1 MHINDPQ
8 ANATPVRKL
17 RWWID
22 AVQRRAAWVAG
33 AGLLLA
39 LGLGGYTVEHLSV
52 DTDTEHMLS
61 AQLPWRQ
68 AEQQMDHLFPDLDPG
83 IVAVIDGDTPEAA
96 DSAERRLVEALRT
109 QPQRFPKVF
118 AFETEPYFRR
128 NGLLLLDTGELQKVA
143 DSLNQAQPFLG
154 ALDRDPSL
162 HGLFALLDRAVTN
175 ANAAASF
182 DFTPAFSSIASAVD
196 AAAAGKD
203 DPLSWEALMGGGA
216 GAQSEPLRRFV
227 LITPKLDFTRLFP
240 ASTPIA
246 AIRDLQQQLQLDPAH
261 QVRVRLT
268 GTVALEHEEL
278 KSAFSGGLRA
288 FTAGMV
294 LVTALLFLA
303 LRSLRLVAAAVITLF
318 FGLTVTGTFAAVAI
332 GHLNLIS
339 IAFSVLYVGLGIDY
353 SLYLCMQYRE
363 LLAAGVAPQ
372 EALPRAATDIAGY
385 MAVCA
390 ATTSLGFFAF
400 IPTPF
405 TGIAELGLIA
415 GIGMFISLAANLTLL
430 PALIRLMP
438 PDPERLK
445 LRPTGGRLGR
455 MLDWPYTRARAI
467 WIGAIVLAVIAIALV
482 PRAHFDYDP
491 LDLRDPK
498 SESVATFRDLLKDPN
513 VPPLTLSVVTPD
525 ADSALAMA
533 RKLATLPLVAH
544 ALTLADF
551 VPQNQDAKLGILE
564 DLNLSL
570 GPSLMGAAPNPVER
584 PDDADMIAAFHS
596 ALPGYIATLAAQPG
610 AASRADAAR
619 ALLKSLDAFDA
630 AATKADPEAHAALY
644 ARLRN
649 GLLGALPAQ
658 IESLQLALQ
667 AGTVTDKDLPA
678 ALLTNWKSA
687 DGHYR
692 VEAWPK
698 EVLNSPAAMERFV
711 AQVRTVAPNAV
722 GAPIGFIESGRSVV
736 DAFRQ
741 AFLYSF
747 VAITILLLV
756 LMRSVVDMLLVLVPL
771 TLAVLLT
778 VAGSVLLNVPFNFA
792 NVIALPL
799 VLGVGV
805 DYGVY
810 FVQRGRAVAAVR
822 VNILRTGA
830 ARAVLFGALIT
841 IASFGN
847 LMFAAHPGT
856 VSMGIL
862 LTLGLTM
869 TLLCALVLL
878 PSLLSWR
885 YGGASKRTDV
895 SRSSRAHPDA
905 PG

>member
-1 MHINDPQ
+1 MDSKDPQ
-8 ANATPVRKL
+8 ASTTPVRTGLTL
-17 RWWID
+17 RGWID

-33 AGLLLA
+33 AGLLLV
-39 LGLGGYTVEHLSV
+39 LGLGGYTVGHLSV

-68 AEQQMDHLFPDLDPG
+68 AEQRMDHLFPDLDPG

-109 QPQRFPKVF
+109 RPQLFPKVF

-128 NGLLLLDTGELQKVA
+128 NGLLLLDTDELQKVA
-143 DSLNQAQPFLG
+143 DNLNQAQPFLG
-154 ALDRDPSL
+154 ALDHDPSL
-162 HGLFALLDRAVTN
+162 HGLFTLLDRAVTH

-182 DFTPAFSSIASAVD
+182 NLTPAFSSIANAVN
-196 AAAAGKD
+196 AAAAGTD
-203 DPLSWEALMGGGA
+203 DPLSWELLMGGGA
-216 GAQSEPLRRFV
+216 GTQSEPLRRFV
-227 LITPKLDFTRLFP
+227 LITPKLDFTHLFP

-246 AIRDLQQQLQLDPAH
+246 AIRDLQEQLQLDPAH
-261 QVRVRLT
+261 HVRVRLT
-268 GTVALEHEEL
+268 GSVALEHEEL

-288 FTAGMV
+288 FMGGVV

-318 FGLTVTGTFAAVAI
+318 FGLTVTGAVAALTV

-339 IAFSVLYVGLGIDY
+339 IAFSVLYVSLGIDY
-353 SLYLCMQYRE
+353 SLYICMQYRE
-363 LLAAGVAPQ
+363 LLAAGVVPQ

-405 TGIAELGLIA
+405 TGIAELGLIS

-438 PDPERLK
+438 PDPERVK
-445 LRPTGGRLGR
+445 LRPAGEGRLGR
-455 MLDWPYTRARAI
+455 MLDWPYKHAQAI
-467 WIGAIVLAVIAIALV
+467 WIGAIVLAVIAIVVV

-513 VPPLTLSVVTPD
+513 LPPLTLSVVTPD
-525 ADSALAMA
+525 ADSAQAMA
-533 RKLATLPLVAH
+533 RKLATLPLVSH

-564 DLNLSL
+564 VLNLSL
-570 GPSLMGAAPNPVER
+570 GPSLIGTVPKPVER
-584 PDDADMIAAFHS
+584 PDDAGAIAAFHS
-596 ALPGYIATLAAQPG
+596 ALPGYITTLAAQPG
-610 AASRADAAR
+610 AASHANAAR
-619 ALLKSLDAFDA
+619 VLLKSLDALDA
-630 AATKADPEAHAALY
+630 AAAKADPEARAALY
-644 ARLRN
+644 TRLRN

-658 IESLQLALQ
+658 IENLQLALQ

-722 GAPIGFIESGRSVV
+722 GAPIGFIESGHSVV
-736 DAFRQ
+736 AAFRQ

-756 LMRSVVDMLLVLVPL
+756 LLRSVVGMLLVLVPL
-771 TLAVLLT
+771 SLATLLT
-778 VAGSVLLNVPFNFA
+778 VAGSVMLNVPFNFA

-810 FVQRGRAVAAVR
+810 FVQRGRAAAAAR

-847 LMFAAHPGT
+847 LMLAKHPGT

-862 LTLGLTM
+862 LTVGLTM

-878 PSLLSWR
+878 PSLLSWH
-885 YGGASKRTDV
+885 YGGTSKR
-895 SRSSRAHPDA
+895 SRLHL
-905 PG
+905 